1 MELGTMDSA
10 SVVKVDHKT
19 GRFIGGPMPTPRLS
33 GRVVGLRYGRRKFD
47 SRDGTWRPVCA
58 SPDAITGTMADGE
71 QLPCVSAPFC
81 EGCKPNLLVAM
92 MTPTG
97 PFIVETSASVALAI
111 SNRLW
116 PYISRGLAVSSMR
129 VTLTLGLTQSSR
141 MSFAQC
147 SVDVS
152 DSPNR
157 YQLSGPAAMNLLA
170 DLDAH
175 AERTFTV
182 RPAKNSRPD
191 LGAAELVV

>member
-33 GRVVGLRYGRRKFD
+33 GRVVGLHYGRRKFD
-47 SRDGTWRPVCA
+47 SQDGTWRPVCA
-58 SPDAITGTMADGE
+58 SPDAITGTKADGE
-71 QLPCVSAPFC
+71 QLQCTSVPFC
-81 EGCKPNLLVAM
+81 DGCKPSLLVAM

-97 PFIVETSASVALAI
+97 PLIVEASASVALAI
-111 SNRLW
+111 SNRLT
-116 PYISRGLAVSSMR
+116 PYISRGLAVSSMK
-129 VTLTLGLTQSSR
+129 VTLSLGLTHSSR

-147 SVDVS
+147 AVDVS
-152 DSPNR
+152 DGLGQHP
-157 YQLSGPAAMNLLA
+157 LSVPAAMNLLV
-170 DLDAH
+170 DLDAY